1 LSRLESSIRGKK
13 IAGRT
18 EESRD
23 IIEKGAEMKVAVTI
37 AITAVIAALTATPAP
52 AGGEPSYSYPPPTP
66 PYPAPPVIVAAPP
79 LNPLASIVL
88 GAIGLPFTVL
98 GGIATAVA
106 SPVVVS
112 CIAPDGSLFP
122 CAGPTPG
129 PGYGPQ
135 EPYPPASATYAD
147 PPRPTYGQPSQ
158 PPGHGEHLC
167 YDGRGRFI
175 GGDSPECAY

>member
-1 LSRLESSIRGKK
+1 
-13 IAGRT
+13 
-18 EESRD
+18 
-23 IIEKGAEMKVAVTI
+23 MNVTI

-66 PYPAPPVIVAAPP
+66 PYSAPPVIVAAPP

-88 GAIGLPFTVL
+88 GAIGLPFIVL
-98 GGIATAVA
+98 GGVATAVA
-106 SPVVVS
+106 PPVVVS

-147 PPRPTYGQPSQ
+147 PPTA
-158 PPGHGEHLC
+158 
-167 YDGRGRFI
+167 
-175 GGDSPECAY
+175 SPASRQSTASTFATMVEDDLSAATAPNVLTNSG